1 MTKTEKELAGRAQ
14 LMGLTLIHNPGGFY
28 RLQDWQG
35 TVYGPFSANMCRVWL
50 TAYHVGQHA
59 HAVDCECGRV
69 ACNLRN
75 ATLHSVAS

>member
-14 LMGLTLIHNPGGFY
+14 LMGLTLIHD
-28 RLQDWQG
+28 QDGYGLKDWEG

-50 TAYHVGQHA
+50 TAYHMGQRA
-59 HAVDCECGRV
+59 HAVDCQCGRV
-69 ACNLRN
+69 TCNLRN